1 MLKMCHFIYQLLTI
15 FLYINDAL
23 CKPIVINNCKQ
34 FLVYLHRPNKD
45 LNNNK
50 VLAIKINIIS

>member
-1 MLKMCHFIYQLLTI
+1 MFHLLNIYD
-15 FLYINDAL
+15 FCINKC

-34 FLVYLHRPNKD
+34 FLVYLHRPNED

-50 VLAIKINIIS
+50 VLANKITIIS